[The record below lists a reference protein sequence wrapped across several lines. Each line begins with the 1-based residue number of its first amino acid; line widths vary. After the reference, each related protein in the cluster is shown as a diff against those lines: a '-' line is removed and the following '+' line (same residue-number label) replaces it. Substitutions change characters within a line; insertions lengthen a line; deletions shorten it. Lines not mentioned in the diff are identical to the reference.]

1 MTDKPAAPLV
11 TGPLAAMASS
21 ADMAGFLDGFDDGVV
36 LIGQSG
42 KIVGANNEACGLIGQ
57 DFASIQNRTLAD
69 LEDLHPGL
77 LPLANAISRGVNA
90 EFVVRTAGGKTLFAV
105 VRRARR
111 NAPERPPSR
120 TALMIVTLRD
130 LEVFEYRRR
139 KALGNT
145 VKPAFRTLAD
155 NKARPDFATQ
165 RLIAPQLEKALGRG
179 ERAILQGA
187 RILITGESGS
197 GKTEIAR
204 YFHTF
209 VSDTED
215 PFQVVNCA
223 SIPDSLFE
231 SEMFGYEKGAFT
243 GALSSGRAG
252 LIEQAE
258 GGTLFL
264 DEIGEVPLSVQAKL
278 LGFLE
283 DGVVRRI
290 GGGKHRSSHVRVI
303 AATNRDLRQM
313 VREGRF
319 RADLYYRLAVV
330 HLAVPPLRAIPELTA
345 HLIDRFVETLNLRR
359 AQKFSI
365 PGWVRR
371 RLIDYRWP
379 GNVRELLNVVQQ
391 LSIFHDENADLDGM
405 LSELLQPIST
415 SQEPQAGE
423 FGPSPLPWSEGEVDL
438 REAVRRFERRI
449 IDRAIEVHG
458 SKRAAARALGVDIGT
473 IVRKT
478 TGAALN

>member
-1 MTDKPAAPLV
+1 MTGKGDTPGRRGPA
-11 TGPLAAMASS
+11 TAAISHDDIA
-21 ADMAGFLDGFDDGVV
+21 AYLDAIDDGIL
-36 LIGQSG
+36 LIGTSG
-42 KIVGANNEACGLIGQ
+42 EVVNANSEACGLIEL
-57 DFASIQNRTLAD
+57 DLASIKGKALGDIEDLPPELGALAHAVSRGANAD
-69 LEDLHPGL
+69 LTVC
-77 LPLANAISRGVNA
+77 NAR
-90 EFVVRTAGGKTLFAV
+90 GKTLFAA
-105 VRRARR
+105 VRCTGR
-111 NAPERPPSR
+111 NAPRGAGVGNRP
-120 TALMIVTLRD
+120 MIVMLRD
-130 LEVFEYRRR
+130 LETFDYRRR
-139 KALGNT
+139 KASGNA
-145 VKPAFRTLAD
+145 VQPAFRTLAD
-155 NKARPDFATQ
+155 NKARPDFGTQ
-165 RLIAPQLEKALGRG
+165 RLIAPQLERILARG
-179 ERAILQGA
+179 ERAMLQGA
-187 RILITGESGS
+187 RILIAGESGS

-209 VSDTED
+209 VADSAD

-223 SIPDSLFE
+223 AIPESLFE
-231 SEMFGYEKGAFT
+231 AEMFGYEKGAFT

-283 DGVVRRI
+283 DGVMRRI
-290 GGGKHRSSHVRVI
+290 GGGKHRTSKVRVI

-313 VREGRF
+313 VREGAF

-330 HLAVPPLRAIPELTA
+330 HLAVPPLRAMPELTA
-345 HLIDRFVETLNLRR
+345 HLIERFVDTLNLRR
-359 AQKFSI
+359 AHRFAI
-365 PGWVRR
+365 PKWVTD
-371 RLIDYRWP
+371 RLIAYSWP

-391 LSIFHDENADLDGM
+391 LSIFHDENADLDS
-405 LSELLQPIST
+405 LLAELLQPI
-415 SQEPQAGE
+415 EGPRALAGDPMSAHTGAE
-423 FGPSPLPWSEGEVDL
+423 IDIDL

-449 IDRAIEVHG
+449 IDRAIEMHG

>member
-1 MTDKPAAPLV
+1 MTRKGDAPGLGEPAA
-11 TGPLAAMASS
+11 AALSGE
-21 ADMAGFLDGFDDGVV
+21 DMAAFLDAADDGIMLIAPSGRVV
-36 LIGQSG
+36 N
-42 KIVGANNEACGLIGQ
+42 ANSEACGLIGL
-57 DFASIQNRTLAD
+57 DLASIRGRALAD
-69 LEDLHPGL
+69 LEDLPPGL
-77 LPLANAISRGVNA
+77 RALADAVSRGANAELI
-90 EFVVRTAGGKTLFAV
+90 VRTARGKTLFAV
-105 VRRARR
+105 IRRAGRD
-111 NAPERPPSR
+111 APQGGSQPNR
-120 TALMIVTLRD
+120 AMIVMLRD
-130 LEVFEYRRR
+130 LEIFDYRRR
-139 KALGNT
+139 KASGNA
-145 VKPAFRTLAD
+145 VQPAFRTLAD
-155 NKARPDFATQ
+155 NKARPDFGTQ
-165 RLIAPQLEKALGRG
+165 RLIAAQLEKVLARG

-209 VSDTED
+209 VADTGD

-223 SIPDSLFE
+223 AIPDSLFE
-231 SEMFGYEKGAFT
+231 AEMFGYEKGAFT

-283 DGVVRRI
+283 DGIVRRI
-290 GGGKHRSSHVRVI
+290 GGGKHRASNVRVI

-313 VREGRF
+313 VREGTF

-330 HLAVPPLRAIPELTA
+330 HLAVPPLRAMPELTA
-345 HLIDRFVETLNLRR
+345 HLIDRFVDTLNLRR
-359 AQKFSI
+359 AHRFVI
-365 PGWVRR
+365 PEWVGD
-371 RLIDYRWP
+371 RLIAYAWP

-391 LSIFHDENADLDGM
+391 LSIFHDENADLDG
-405 LSELLQPIST
+405 LLVELLQPISGSEE
-415 SQEPQAGE
+415 SQADPFSTGLGLGVEAE
-423 FGPSPLPWSEGEVDL
+423 LDL